1 MDKRKGNTDLT
12 EGKVWKVI
20 VRFALPLLVGNLLQQ
35 FYNITD
41 SIIVGQFL
49 GKEALAAVSASFF
62 IYYFIISLVIGVG
75 SGTTV
80 VISQLF
86 GAKQYQKV
94 QLAFSSFFIF
104 MLVGGIILSIAGIIF
119 AEPVF
124 RLTNTPEEV
133 IPQAVAYFRIYIGG
147 TFLFVTFNSIISI
160 LRGVG
165 ESVRPMLFILI
176 TTVLNIAFDLL
187 FILVFKWGI
196 EGAARATVVSQG
208 IGMCIA
214 LAYVNNTH
222 PLLSIKK
229 QDMLFDWKLFKES
242 LKIGLPTSV
251 QQCAIALGL
260 IALLGIVNSFGTNT
274 LTAYGAAGKIDTII
288 TQAVLTLSGA
298 LAAFCGQNIGAGR
311 LDRVKKGVQFTM
323 YTNIALGLL
332 TFAAVYL
339 FGNEMMRIFTKDI
352 DVVAIGK
359 EYLLIIGGFFIVHG
373 ALNVYN
379 GALRGAG
386 DTLFPMI
393 TSLVCLWLIRIPLAY
408 YLSSWLGRN
417 GIWWAIGIS
426 ITIGLIV
433 TFVYY
438 KIGFWKRRRRIYEY
452 NTLSITWNL
461 IYIFNDYFRKCVGFF
476 L

>member
-288 TQAVLTLSGA
+288 TQAILTLSGA

-393 TSLVCLWLIRIPLAY
+393 TSLICLWLIRIPLAY

-438 KIGFWKRRRRIYEY
+438 KMGFWKRRRRIYE
-452 NTLSITWNL
+452 L
-461 IYIFNDYFRKCVGFF
+461 
-476 L
+476 

>member
-20 VRFALPLLVGNLLQQ
+20 VRFAVPLLVGNLLQQ

-288 TQAVLTLSGA
+288 TQAILTLSGA

-311 LDRVKKGVQFTM
+311 LDRVKKGVQLTM

-438 KIGFWKRRRRIYEY
+438 KMGFWKRRRRIYE
-452 NTLSITWNL
+452 L
-461 IYIFNDYFRKCVGFF
+461 
-476 L
+476 

>member
-20 VRFALPLLVGNLLQQ
+20 VRFAVPLLVGNLLQQ

-133 IPQAVAYFRIYIGG
+133 IPQAVVYFRIYIGG

-288 TQAVLTLSGA
+288 TQAILTLSGA

-438 KIGFWKRRRRIYEY
+438 KIGFWKRRRRIYE
-452 NTLSITWNL
+452 L
-461 IYIFNDYFRKCVGFF
+461 
-476 L
+476 

>member
-1 MDKRKGNTDLT
+1 MNKSKGNTDLT
-12 EGKVWKVI
+12 KGKVWKVI
-20 VRFALPLLVGNLLQQ
+20 VRFALPLLIGNLLQQ
-35 FYNITD
+35 LYNVTD
-41 SIIVGQFL
+41 SVIVGQFL

-62 IYYFIISLVIGVG
+62 IYYFIISFVIGVG
-75 SGTTV
+75 SGTSV

-86 GAKQYQKV
+86 GAKQFQKV

-104 MLVGGIILSIAGIIF
+104 MLVGGVILSIAGIIF

-165 ESVRPMLFILI
+165 ESVRPMIFILI
-176 TTVLNIAFDLL
+176 TTILNILLDLL

-196 EGAARATVVSQG
+196 EGAARATVIAQG
-208 IGMCIA
+208 IGMCVA

-229 QDMLFDWKLFKES
+229 QDMLFDGKLFKES

-288 TQAVLTLSGA
+288 TQAILTLSGA

-311 LDRVKKGVQFTM
+311 LDRVKKGLRFTM
-323 YTNIALGLL
+323 YANIALGLL

-339 FGNEMMRIFTKDI
+339 FGDSMMRIFTNDA
-352 DVVAIGK
+352 DVIVIGK
-359 EYLLIIGGFFIVHG
+359 EYLLIICGFFIVHG

-386 DTLFPMI
+386 DTLFPMV
-393 TSLVCLWLIRIPLAY
+393 TSLVCLWIIRIPLAY
-408 YLSSWLGRN
+408 YLSSWLGRS
-417 GIWWAIGIS
+417 GIWWAIVAS

-433 TFVYY
+433 TFIYY
-438 KIGFWKRRRRIYEY
+438 KTGIWKRRCIIKDE
-452 NTLSITWNL
+452 TSP
-461 IYIFNDYFRKCVGFF
+461 
-476 L
+476 

>member
-20 VRFALPLLVGNLLQQ
+20 VRFAVPLLVGNLLQQ

-288 TQAVLTLSGA
+288 TQAILTLSGA

-386 DTLFPMI
+386 YTLFPMI

-438 KIGFWKRRRRIYEY
+438 KMGFWKRRRRIYE
-452 NTLSITWNL
+452 L
-461 IYIFNDYFRKCVGFF
+461 
-476 L
+476 

>member
-1 MDKRKGNTDLT
+1 MRNTSTDLT
-12 EGKVWKVI
+12 KGKVWKVI
-20 VRFALPLLVGNLLQQ
+20 VRFALPLLIGNLLQQ
-35 FYNITD
+35 LYNVTD
-41 SIIVGQFL
+41 SVIVGQFL

-62 IYYFIISLVIGVG
+62 IYYFIISFVIGVG
-75 SGTTV
+75 SGTSV

-86 GAKQYQKV
+86 GAKQFQKV

-104 MLVGGIILSIAGIIF
+104 MLVGGVILSITGIIF

-165 ESVRPMLFILI
+165 ESVRPMIFILI
-176 TTVLNIAFDLL
+176 TTILNILLDLL

-196 EGAARATVVSQG
+196 EGAARATVIAQG
-208 IGMCIA
+208 IGMCVA

-229 QDMLFDWKLFKES
+229 QDMLFDGKLFKES

-288 TQAVLTLSGA
+288 TQAILTLSGA

-311 LDRVKKGVQFTM
+311 LDRVKKGLRFTM
-323 YTNIALGLL
+323 YANIVLGLL

-339 FGNEMMRIFTKDI
+339 FGDAMMRIFTNDA
-352 DVVAIGK
+352 DVIVIGK
-359 EYLLIIGGFFIVHG
+359 EYLLIICGFFIVHG

-386 DTLFPMI
+386 DTLFPMV
-393 TSLVCLWLIRIPLAY
+393 TSLVCLWIIRIPLAY
-408 YLSSWLGRN
+408 YLSSWLGRS
-417 GIWWAIGIS
+417 GIWWAIVAS

-433 TFVYY
+433 TFIYY
-438 KIGFWKRRRRIYEY
+438 KTGIWKRRCIIKDE
-452 NTLSITWNL
+452 TSP
-461 IYIFNDYFRKCVGFF
+461 
-476 L
+476 

>member
-20 VRFALPLLVGNLLQQ
+20 VRFAVPLLVGNLLQQ

-288 TQAVLTLSGA
+288 TQAILTLSGA

-332 TFAAVYL
+332 TFAAGYL

-438 KIGFWKRRRRIYEY
+438 KMGFWKRRRRIYE
-452 NTLSITWNL
+452 L
-461 IYIFNDYFRKCVGFF
+461 
-476 L
+476 

>member
-20 VRFALPLLVGNLLQQ
+20 VRFAVPLLVGNLLQQ

-288 TQAVLTLSGA
+288 TQALLTLSGG
-298 LAAFCGQNIGAGR
+298 LAALCGQNIGAGR

-438 KIGFWKRRRRIYEY
+438 KIGFWKRRRRIYE
-452 NTLSITWNL
+452 L
-461 IYIFNDYFRKCVGFF
+461 
-476 L
+476 

>member
-323 YTNIALGLL
+323 YTNVALGLL

-438 KIGFWKRRRRIYEY
+438 KIGFWKRRRRIYE
-452 NTLSITWNL
+452 L
-461 IYIFNDYFRKCVGFF
+461 
-476 L
+476 

>member
-288 TQAVLTLSGA
+288 TQAILTLSGA

-438 KIGFWKRRRRIYEY
+438 KIGFWKRKRRIYE
-452 NTLSITWNL
+452 L
-461 IYIFNDYFRKCVGFF
+461 
-476 L
+476 

>member
-1 MDKRKGNTDLT
+1 MDKRKGNTDRT

-288 TQAVLTLSGA
+288 TQAILTLSGA

-323 YTNIALGLL
+323 YTNVALGLL

-438 KIGFWKRRRRIYEY
+438 KMGFWKRRRRIYE
-452 NTLSITWNL
+452 L
-461 IYIFNDYFRKCVGFF
+461 
-476 L
+476 

>member
-20 VRFALPLLVGNLLQQ
+20 VRFAVPLLVGNLLQQ

-438 KIGFWKRRRRIYEY
+438 KIGFWKRRRRIYE
-452 NTLSITWNL
+452 L
-461 IYIFNDYFRKCVGFF
+461 
-476 L
+476 

>member
-12 EGKVWKVI
+12 EGIVWKVI
-20 VRFALPLLVGNLLQQ
+20 VLFALPLMVGNLLQQ

-288 TQAVLTLSGA
+288 TQAILTLSGA

-438 KIGFWKRRRRIYEY
+438 KIGFWKRRRRIYE
-452 NTLSITWNL
+452 L
-461 IYIFNDYFRKCVGFF
+461 
-476 L
+476 

>member
-1 MDKRKGNTDLT
+1 MNKSKGNTDLT
-12 EGKVWKVI
+12 KGKVWKVI
-20 VRFALPLLVGNLLQQ
+20 VRFALPLLIGNLLQQ
-35 FYNITD
+35 LYNVTD
-41 SIIVGQFL
+41 SVIVGQFL

-62 IYYFIISLVIGVG
+62 IYYFIISFVIGVG
-75 SGTTV
+75 SGTSV

-86 GAKQYQKV
+86 GAKQFQKV

-104 MLVGGIILSIAGIIF
+104 MLVGGVILSIAGIIF

-160 LRGVG
+160 LRGAG
-165 ESVRPMLFILI
+165 ESVRPMIFILI
-176 TTVLNIAFDLL
+176 TTILNILLDLL

-196 EGAARATVVSQG
+196 EGAARATVIAQG
-208 IGMCIA
+208 IGMCVA

-229 QDMLFDWKLFKES
+229 QDMLFDGKLFKES

-288 TQAVLTLSGA
+288 TQAILTLSGA

-311 LDRVKKGVQFTM
+311 LDRVKKGLRFTM
-323 YTNIALGLL
+323 YANIALGLL

-339 FGNEMMRIFTKDI
+339 FGDSMMRIFTNDA
-352 DVVAIGK
+352 DVIVIGK
-359 EYLLIIGGFFIVHG
+359 EYLLIICGFFIVHG

-386 DTLFPMI
+386 DTLFPMV
-393 TSLVCLWLIRIPLAY
+393 TSLVCLWIIRIPLAY
-408 YLSSWLGRN
+408 YLSSWLGRS
-417 GIWWAIGIS
+417 GIWWAIVAS

-433 TFVYY
+433 TFIYY
-438 KIGFWKRRRRIYEY
+438 KTGIWKRRCIIKDE
-452 NTLSITWNL
+452 TSP
-461 IYIFNDYFRKCVGFF
+461 
-476 L
+476 

>member
-1 MDKRKGNTDLT
+1 MTHDLT
-12 EGKVWKVI
+12 HGPVWKVI
-20 VRFALPLLVGNLLQQ
+20 VRFALPLLIGNLLQQ
-35 FYNITD
+35 LYNVTD

-75 SGTTV
+75 SGTSV
-80 VISQLF
+80 VVSQFF
-86 GAKQYQKV
+86 GAKQYDKV
-94 QLAFSSFFIF
+94 QRAFSSFFIF
-104 MLVGGIILSIAGIIF
+104 MLVAGIALSIAGIIF

-133 IPQAVAYFRIYIGG
+133 IPDAVAYFRIYIGG

-165 ESVRPMLFILI
+165 ESVQPMIFIFI
-176 TTVLNIAFDLL
+176 TTVLNIVLDLL
-187 FILVFKWGI
+187 FIVGFKWGI
-196 EGAARATVVSQG
+196 EGAARATVIAQG

-214 LAYVNNTH
+214 LGYVNNTH

-229 QDMLFDWKLFKES
+229 QDLLFDMKLFKEG
-242 LKIGLPTSV
+242 LKIGLPTSI

-260 IALLGIVNSFGTNT
+260 IALLGIVNSFGTDT

-298 LAAFCGQNIGAGR
+298 LAAFCGQNIGAGHF
-311 LDRVKKGVQFTM
+311 DRVRKGLRFTM
-323 YTNIALGLL
+323 LVNLIFSLI
-332 TFAAVYL
+332 TFTAIYF
-339 FGNEMMRIFTKDI
+339 FGEEMMRAFTSDQAVI
-352 DVVAIGK
+352 AIGK

-373 ALNVYN
+373 ALNIYN

-386 DTLFPMI
+386 DTIFTMV
-393 TSLVCLWLIRIPLAY
+393 TSLLCLWLIRIPLAY
-408 YLSSWLGRN
+408 QLSAWYGRQ

-426 ITIGLIV
+426 IAIG
-433 TFVYY
+433 FVITYIYY
-438 KIGFWKRRRRIYEY
+438 KMDLWKKR
-452 NTLSITWNL
+452 
-461 IYIFNDYFRKCVGFF
+461 CVVK
-476 L
+476 

>member
-20 VRFALPLLVGNLLQQ
+20 VRFAVPLLVGNLLQQ

-359 EYLLIIGGFFIVHG
+359 EYLLLIGGFFIVHG

-438 KIGFWKRRRRIYEY
+438 KIGFWKRRRRIYE
-452 NTLSITWNL
+452 L
-461 IYIFNDYFRKCVGFF
+461 
-476 L
+476 

>member
-20 VRFALPLLVGNLLQQ
+20 VRFAVPLLVGNLLQQ

-147 TFLFVTFNSIISI
+147 PFLFVTFNSIISI

-438 KIGFWKRRRRIYEY
+438 KIGFWKRRRRIYE
-452 NTLSITWNL
+452 L
-461 IYIFNDYFRKCVGFF
+461 
-476 L
+476 

>member
-208 IGMCIA
+208 IGICIA

-288 TQAVLTLSGA
+288 TQAILTLSGA

-311 LDRVKKGVQFTM
+311 LDRVKKGVRFTM

-438 KIGFWKRRRRIYEY
+438 KMGFWKRRRRIYE
-452 NTLSITWNL
+452 L
-461 IYIFNDYFRKCVGFF
+461 
-476 L
+476 

>member
-187 FILVFKWGI
+187 FILVFKWGL

-288 TQAVLTLSGA
+288 TQAILTLSGA

-438 KIGFWKRRRRIYEY
+438 KIGFWKRRRRIYE
-452 NTLSITWNL
+452 L
-461 IYIFNDYFRKCVGFF
+461 
-476 L
+476 

>member
-133 IPQAVAYFRIYIGG
+133 ILQAVAYFRIYIGG

-438 KIGFWKRRRRIYEY
+438 KMGFWKRRRRIYE
-452 NTLSITWNL
+452 L
-461 IYIFNDYFRKCVGFF
+461 
-476 L
+476 

>member
-1 MDKRKGNTDLT
+1 MHCR
-12 EGKVWKVI
+12 
-20 VRFALPLLVGNLLQQ
+20 LLVGNLLQQ

-288 TQAVLTLSGA
+288 TQAILTLSGA

-438 KIGFWKRRRRIYEY
+438 KIGFWKRRRRIYE
-452 NTLSITWNL
+452 L
-461 IYIFNDYFRKCVGFF
+461 
-476 L
+476 

>member
-20 VRFALPLLVGNLLQQ
+20 VRFAVPLLVGNLLQQ

-62 IYYFIISLVIGVG
+62 IYYCSISLVTGVG

-438 KIGFWKRRRRIYEY
+438 KMGFWKRRRRIYE
-452 NTLSITWNL
+452 L
-461 IYIFNDYFRKCVGFF
+461 
-476 L
+476 

>member
-288 TQAVLTLSGA
+288 TQAILTQSGA

-438 KIGFWKRRRRIYEY
+438 KIGFWKRRRRIYE
-452 NTLSITWNL
+452 L
-461 IYIFNDYFRKCVGFF
+461 
-476 L
+476 

>member
-20 VRFALPLLVGNLLQQ
+20 VRFAVPLLVGNLLQQ

-251 QQCAIALGL
+251 QQCAIAPGL

-438 KIGFWKRRRRIYEY
+438 KIGFWKRRRRIYE
-452 NTLSITWNL
+452 L
-461 IYIFNDYFRKCVGFF
+461 
-476 L
+476 